1 MLSDNGYCCLQ
12 KILNE
17 QYDAIKDYDTF
28 NYLEKCGYIS
38 TAGNGAA
45 YITPLGEEACK
56 DYEIAETNRKYLEKN
71 YKVSKS
77 AHKLSI
83 VAFIIPTIISIIA
96 LIFSA

>member
-1 MLSDNGYCCLQ
+1 MLSDNGYKNLQ
-12 KILNE
+12 IILHGHF
-17 QYDAIKDYDTF
+17 DDIKDFDTF
-28 NYLEKCGYIS
+28 NHLEKCGFIA
-38 TAGNGAA
+38 TAGNGSP

-56 DYEIAETNRKYLEKN
+56 EYEIAETNRKYLEDN
-71 YKVSKS
+71 YKISKS